1 MNFKITAI
9 SDSDPDW
16 NEKTE
21 LWWNSGGALLWN
33 QFGGAGSEELVL
45 NREDLD
51 EFLSR
56 AAALPGWTAPDASTG
71 GPQGPVRISDDDENE
86 TKYNKNETKYNK
98 NETKTEP
105 TPEPGR
111 CCEDCGR
118 PWHPVLQHEAIKPE
132 VVVSVKKLNHVL
144 LALEEAIAFAKGRG
158 PNNYRT
164 WEALMQDFLSDETS
178 DK

>member
-1 MNFKITAI
+1 MNFKITAV
-9 SDSDPDW
+9 SDNDPEW

-45 NREDLD
+45 ERDELD
-51 EFLSR
+51 RFLSR
-56 AAALPGWTAPDASTG
+56 AEALPGWTAPDTG
-71 GPQGPVRISDDDENE
+71 AGLSQGPVRIDEYDESE
-86 TKYNKNETKYNK
+86 TKSG
-98 NETKTEP
+98 P

-111 CCEDCGR
+111 CCDDCGR
-118 PWHPVLQHEAIKPE
+118 PWHPALHSEAIKPE
-132 VVVSVKKLNHVL
+132 VSVSARKLNHVL
-144 LALEEAIAFAKGRG
+144 LALQEAIAFAKGHG

-164 WEALMQDFLSDETS
+164 WEALMQDFLLEATS